1 MDLNLPITETAA
13 DSETED
19 TTQRLKLLSHS
30 SRLLLHTCPRKYQL
44 SKLGASGA
52 EDDEDTKGTFGFGHL
67 VGTGIQNILQGK
79 DIQQVIFEG
88 FLAWSQD
95 LFYVDDKRKKSFA
108 HGVFAL
114 HKIRALFQAGLLR
127 DYELVTVAG
136 KPACEL
142 SFRVHLPNG
151 YKYRGYVDVVLKHKV
166 TNEVMVLEIKTSSMQ
181 VVANGYKNSGQ
192 AIGYSV
198 ILDTIF
204 PGLSAYKVLYLVYK
218 TKEQEYEIINYPKT
232 LYQRALWLN
241 ELMIDCEVIELYNT
255 RKVFPMYGE
264 NCIKFNRECNFFG
277 LCTMNTESILPGTP
291 KPIQEPDY
299 DFEINFETL
308 ISTQLGEPEALVAP
322 VNTGYIPTAEDNIL

>member
-13 DSETED
+13 DLETED

-44 SKLGASGA
+44 SKLGASGT
-52 EDDEDTKGTFGFGHL
+52 EDDEDTKNTFGFGHL

-79 DIQQVIFEG
+79 DIQQVIFES
-88 FLAWSQD
+88 FLAWERD
-95 LFYVDDKRKKSFA
+95 LFFIDEKRKKSFA
-108 HGVFAL
+108 HGVYAL
-114 HKIRALFQAGLLR
+114 HKIRALFSAGLLK
-127 DYELVTVAG
+127 DYELVTVEG

-142 SFRVHLPNG
+142 GFRVHLPNG
-151 YKYRGYVDVVLKHKV
+151 YKYRGYVDVVLRHKI
-166 TNEVMVLEIKTSSMQ
+166 TGEVMVLEIKTSSSQ

-204 PGLSAYKVLYLVYK
+204 PYLSAYKVLYLVYK
-218 TKEQEYEIINYPKT
+218 TKEQEYEIISYPKT

-241 ELMIDCEVIELYNT
+241 ELLIDCETIELYNT
-255 RKVFPMYGE
+255 RKVFPMHGE
-264 NCIKFNRECNFFG
+264 NCIQFFRECQFFG
-277 LCTMNTESILPGTP
+277 LCTMSTESIVKKTESAP
-291 KPIQEPDY
+291 EPEY

-308 ISTQLGEPEALVAP
+308 VNTQLGDPEALVAP
-322 VNTGYIPTAEDNIL
+322 VNTGYVPSKEDVIL